1 MDKTAET
8 TLQAGHPAD
17 VGLAALRAAFP
28 QLVPPGLTD
37 VWAWRPDSGRYWPP
51 PPGARILG
59 AVGRK
64 PAIPSAG
71 RPA

>member
-1 MDKTAET
+1 MVTGRTADEIAAYFT
-8 TLQAGHPAD
+8 
-17 VGLAALRAAFP
+17 GL

-64 PAIPSAG
+64 PAIPSAR